1 MRLLRVRLVAPGSSR
16 HPGREAG
23 PLGAQPLPRVLEPAA
38 SKAADVTA
46 FGHLGAATLP
56 SGALQP
62 DELLRGRH
70 LPLQTLAQPR
80 LVTLHLPGVHHLGG
94 HRCGLTLILTPT
106 LTPTLTL
113 TRCGMAHARPDT

>member
-1 MRLLRVRLVAPGSSR
+1 MLKVPPWQCRALRLLRVRLVALGGSR

-23 PLGAQPLPRVLEPAA
+23 PLGAQPLPWVFEPAA
-38 SKAADVTA
+38 SKAADATA

-62 DELLRGRH
+62 DELLCGRH

-80 LVTLHLPGVHHLGG
+80 LAPLHLPG
-94 HRCGLTLILTPT
+94 
-106 LTPTLTL
+106 
-113 TRCGMAHARPDT
+113 